1 MAKQKLTIFQKL
13 GRVLKDEA
21 SNPLYNIDPNSFNN
35 LSPDDLK
42 NKELEAQ
49 QTIYLQNQWK
59 KIDSE
64 LYQKA
69 VYYEPTR
76 MASYFDYEAMEYCL
90 HGDTKIATL
99 DGLITIKELAEKG
112 KDYEFFTYAY
122 DYNLKKV
129 VPAKARNAHYTRDE
143 MTYKV
148 TFDDGKFI
156 IGTWEHR
163 LMKRDGTFT
172 PIAELKVGD
181 SMMPFYRKSFYN
193 NNNYNWVYVCNSNE
207 GHHGWIAEH
216 NLVAE
221 WFYGT
226 QIKENEEVHHI
237 DFCGKNN
244 LPENLKIMSVNEHRS
259 YHAKLNNE
267 KLWSN
272 PEYRAKMLEVS
283 KRTDNK
289 HHWNGERSG
298 DKNPAYKHLPFDLII
313 EAAKRE
319 KTLKRTAAL
328 LNVSYRKIQREI
340 VNAGYGDWLTFLEA
354 YGIQKSKYATATA
367 KEEKLVFNHKIV
379 SIEPYGVVPV
389 YDLTVPGYKNFAT
402 DSIFSHNTPEISVAL
417 DIFADEATTSNE
429 HGNILS
435 IYSESNRIK
444 QELTHLFEN
453 VLDINTNLTS
463 WARNLCK
470 YGDNFVYNKIIPSEG
485 IVGCMQLPNI
495 EITRTEPGFT
505 QVRTFDDFQ
514 DERVTKFHW
523 KDKNITFNSFE
534 VSHFRLL
541 FDDRKLPYGTS
552 LLEKVRR
559 IWKQLLLAEDAM
571 LVYRTTRAPERRVY
585 KIFVGNMDDKDVD
598 AYVDKIANNFKRVN
612 TINNEN
618 GQQDTR
624 FNAMPVWY
632 KTPIP
637 LLDGRTITIEELSK
651 EYEEGKENWVYSIQ
665 DETHNI
671 VPGKVKW
678 CGKNYTA
685 EKLVKVWLDDDTW
698 IMTAPEHPFIMR
710 NGEKKRADELQPN
723 DSLMPFYTKKS
734 CKVDGMRIINYNMVY
749 NPSTGEYVFTHR
761 IMGEEIL
768 YEEKINVKENTNLH
782 KEHDKIRKTT
792 KNHKVK
798 HIEILENQNE
808 DVYCMTV
815 VGQNGEEDRHNFAVK
830 SFKNDGEISVSG
842 CVLGNSVDQ
851 DYFIPVRDPS
861 LNMPIE
867 TLPGACIS
875 LDTRIPLLDGR
886 TLELSEIINEWDN
899 GDRNLWVYS
908 CDPKTGAVAPGM
920 ITWAGITRK
929 NTDVIKIT
937 LDNGK
942 EIITTPD
949 HNFVHRTKGFVEA
962 QNLVV
967 GDSLM
972 PFYRKEEQIKKKTN
986 PYEQVWDNKKQEW
999 IFTHRMVVNNLNK
1012 QNIIKRFIF
1021 DETTQKNKQQIIHH
1035 QDFNRY
1041 NNNPSNL
1048 VFMNGSDHMLY
1059 HQKHIKDTIWADPEN
1074 NKKKISIGL
1083 KKYLNSLNE
1092 EEQIKR
1098 HERINNPISKAKTT
1112 KKLLEWNKDENN
1124 LKLKGKKISLA
1135 YTDERKNQLVKRNI
1149 ENWKK
1154 QEFKDKIFTKK
1165 QTITFT
1171 NELYDIFVKEFEKT
1185 LRADITLNT
1194 LNNNESFM
1202 EIFSSNNKDIR
1213 SSLTNLNKFTQN
1225 HIEKMVK
1232 QRGFKNFT
1240 EWKKNECKER
1250 GYINIRQWKYNVDKN
1265 KLYNHKIA
1273 KIEWLNDKIDTGTIT
1288 VDGNELYHN
1297 YHTFAIENEIFIKN
1311 SNLSE
1316 IEDIEYIQKKL
1327 LAALRV
1333 PKAFLGFDEATGEG
1347 KNLAILDI
1355 RFARAVHRIQKAL
1368 IQELNKMA
1376 IIHLYL
1382 KGFEDELNN
1391 FTLSLTTPSTQA
1403 DLLKIQ
1409 NWKEKVQLYKEAV
1422 SDAGNGFGAM
1432 SMTRAQKEFLGMS
1445 EDEIK
1450 LDIQRQVIEKAANE
1464 EFLMLGSVIKQTG
1477 VFRDIYKLYDINP
1490 DNMEAN
1496 TNQANEEGGEAPMG
1510 GGGGFD
1516 TGGFDTGGGDIGG
1529 GDNFGGTPEGLEPGA
1544 VPAGGE
1550 EDIATDFTPDINLD
1564 DEDNNLSESRVIQ
1577 KNKYNTIVN
1586 DKSNK
1591 LTKAMLKIIE
1601 EIDQNTK

>member
-35 LSPDDLK
+35 LAPDELK
-42 NKELEAQ
+42 KKELEAQ

-76 MASYFDYEAMEYCL
+76 MASYFDYEAMEY
-90 HGDTKIATL
+90 
-99 DGLITIKELAEKG
+99 
-112 KDYEFFTYAY
+112 
-122 DYNLKKV
+122 
-129 VPAKARNAHYTRDE
+129 
-143 MTYKV
+143 
-148 TFDDGKFI
+148 
-156 IGTWEHR
+156 
-163 LMKRDGTFT
+163 
-172 PIAELKVGD
+172 
-181 SMMPFYRKSFYN
+181 
-193 NNNYNWVYVCNSNE
+193 
-207 GHHGWIAEH
+207 
-216 NLVAE
+216 
-221 WFYGT
+221 
-226 QIKENEEVHHI
+226 
-237 DFCGKNN
+237 
-244 LPENLKIMSVNEHRS
+244 
-259 YHAKLNNE
+259 
-267 KLWSN
+267 
-272 PEYRAKMLEVS
+272 
-283 KRTDNK
+283 
-289 HHWNGERSG
+289 
-298 DKNPAYKHLPFDLII
+298 
-313 EAAKRE
+313 
-319 KTLKRTAAL
+319 
-328 LNVSYRKIQREI
+328 
-340 VNAGYGDWLTFLEA
+340 
-354 YGIQKSKYATATA
+354 
-367 KEEKLVFNHKIV
+367 
-379 SIEPYGVVPV
+379 
-389 YDLTVPGYKNFAT
+389 
-402 DSIFSHNTPEISVAL
+402 TPEISVAL

-429 HGNILS
+429 HGQILN

-470 YGDNFVYNKIIPSEG
+470 YGDNFVYNKIIPNEG

-534 VSHFRLL
+534 ISHFRLL

-624 FNAMPVWY
+624 YNAMPVWY

-723 DSLMPFYTKKS
+723 DSLMPFYRKYTTFS
-734 CKVDGMRIINYNMVY
+734 NYRKNTY
-749 NPSTGEYVFTHR
+749 EEIFNIGNNKYEYTHR
-761 IMGEEIL
+761 VIANSSILKESEKFNTIHHINFNRYDNRPNNLMWVEFDKHIEMHGALVKDNWKKGIYRNNKNHLIKYNKSEKKREQNKRLAKEQNWGERFVE
-768 YEEKINVKENTNLH
+768 YNHSDLH
-782 KEHDKIRKTT
+782 KEHDKIRKTAQLKDWSNPNKKEYRSKQMRVSIPENVFISINKAILNKQIT
-792 KNHKVK
+792 KRDDIIDFINNNHIDDILQVNSNKRLQKLRKVSRTIVERSLNEMGFSGFTEYINNALKNHKVK

-899 GDRNLWVYS
+899 GNRNLWVYS

-929 NTDVIKIT
+929 NADVIKIT

-972 PFYRKEEQIKKKTN
+972 PFYRKEDYILNKKYAKK
-986 PYEQVWDNKKQEW
+986 YKEIWDNEKQEW
-999 IFTHRMVVNNLNK
+999 IFVHRMVNNFQKENNIEEYFSFNIALN
-1012 QNIIKRFIF
+1012 
-1021 DETTQKNKQQIIHH
+1021 EKNMRTIHH
-1035 QDFNRY
+1035 KDNNRY

-1048 VFMNGSDHMLY
+1048 VLMDSKDHYKY
-1059 HQKHIKDTIWADPEN
+1059 HRYELWGTPE
-1074 NKKKISIGL
+1074 KCEKTKEKISKGV

-1098 HERINNPISKAKTT
+1098 YERINNPISKAKTT
-1112 KKLLEWNKDENN
+1112 KKLLEWNKDKNN

-1135 YTDERKNQLVKRNI
+1135 YTDERKNQQVKRNI

-1202 EIFSSNNKDIR
+1202 EIFRSNNKDIR

-1288 VDGNELYHN
+1288 VDGDELYHN

-1355 RFARAVHRIQKAL
+1355 RFARAVHRVQKAL

-1422 SDAGNGFGAM
+1422 SDAGNGFAAM

-1464 EFLMLGSVIKQTG
+1464 EFLMLGGVIKQTG
-1477 VFRDIYKLYDINP
+1477 IFRDIYKLYDINP

-1496 TNQANEEGGEAPMG
+1496 ADQGGEEGGEAPMG
-1510 GGGGFD
+1510 GGGFD
-1516 TGGFDTGGGDIGG
+1516 TGGFEAGGEGLDTGGGDIGMNGEEG
-1529 GDNFGGTPEGLEPGA
+1529 GGEGGGVPGA
-1544 VPAGGE
+1544 VPVGSE
-1550 EDIATDFTPDINLD
+1550 ENLATDFTPDLKLD
-1564 DEDNNLSESRVIQ
+1564 DEENNLTESKIIQ
-1577 KNKYNTIVN
+1577 KNKYDSIVN
-1586 DKSNK
+1586 SKSNK

>member
-1 MAKQKLTIFQKL
+1 
-13 GRVLKDEA
+13 
-21 SNPLYNIDPNSFNN
+21 
-35 LSPDDLK
+35 
-42 NKELEAQ
+42 
-49 QTIYLQNQWK
+49 
-59 KIDSE
+59 
-64 LYQKA
+64 
-69 VYYEPTR
+69 
-76 MASYFDYEAMEYCL
+76 
-90 HGDTKIATL
+90 
-99 DGLITIKELAEKG
+99 
-112 KDYEFFTYAY
+112 
-122 DYNLKKV
+122 
-129 VPAKARNAHYTRDE
+129 
-143 MTYKV
+143 
-148 TFDDGKFI
+148 
-156 IGTWEHR
+156 
-163 LMKRDGTFT
+163 
-172 PIAELKVGD
+172 
-181 SMMPFYRKSFYN
+181 
-193 NNNYNWVYVCNSNE
+193 
-207 GHHGWIAEH
+207 
-216 NLVAE
+216 
-221 WFYGT
+221 
-226 QIKENEEVHHI
+226 
-237 DFCGKNN
+237 
-244 LPENLKIMSVNEHRS
+244 
-259 YHAKLNNE
+259 
-267 KLWSN
+267 
-272 PEYRAKMLEVS
+272 
-283 KRTDNK
+283 
-289 HHWNGERSG
+289 
-298 DKNPAYKHLPFDLII
+298 
-313 EAAKRE
+313 
-319 KTLKRTAAL
+319 
-328 LNVSYRKIQREI
+328 
-340 VNAGYGDWLTFLEA
+340 
-354 YGIQKSKYATATA
+354 
-367 KEEKLVFNHKIV
+367 
-379 SIEPYGVVPV
+379 
-389 YDLTVPGYKNFAT
+389 
-402 DSIFSHNTPEISVAL
+402 
-417 DIFADEATTSNE
+417 
-429 HGNILS
+429 
-435 IYSESNRIK
+435 
-444 QELTHLFEN
+444 
-453 VLDINTNLTS
+453 
-463 WARNLCK
+463 
-470 YGDNFVYNKIIPSEG
+470 
-485 IVGCMQLPNI
+485 
-495 EITRTEPGFT
+495 
-505 QVRTFDDFQ
+505 
-514 DERVTKFHW
+514 
-523 KDKNITFNSFE
+523 
-534 VSHFRLL
+534 
-541 FDDRKLPYGTS
+541 
-552 LLEKVRR
+552 
-559 IWKQLLLAEDAM
+559 
-571 LVYRTTRAPERRVY
+571 
-585 KIFVGNMDDKDVD
+585 
-598 AYVDKIANNFKRVN
+598 
-612 TINNEN
+612 
-618 GQQDTR
+618 
-624 FNAMPVWY
+624 
-632 KTPIP
+632 
-637 LLDGRTITIEELSK
+637 
-651 EYEEGKENWVYSIQ
+651 
-665 DETHNI
+665 
-671 VPGKVKW
+671 
-678 CGKNYTA
+678 
-685 EKLVKVWLDDDTW
+685 
-698 IMTAPEHPFIMR
+698 
-710 NGEKKRADELQPN
+710 
-723 DSLMPFYTKKS
+723 
-734 CKVDGMRIINYNMVY
+734 
-749 NPSTGEYVFTHR
+749 
-761 IMGEEIL
+761 
-768 YEEKINVKENTNLH
+768 
-782 KEHDKIRKTT
+782 
-792 KNHKVK
+792 
-798 HIEILENQNE
+798 
-808 DVYCMTV
+808 
-815 VGQNGEEDRHNFAVK
+815 
-830 SFKNDGEISVSG
+830 
-842 CVLGNSVDQ
+842 
-851 DYFIPVRDPS
+851 
-861 LNMPIE
+861 MPIE

-899 GDRNLWVYS
+899 GNRNLWVYS

-929 NTDVIKIT
+929 NADVIKIT

-999 IFTHRMVVNNLNK
+999 VFTHRMVVNNLNK

-1083 KKYLNSLNE
+1083 KKYLNSLNK

-1135 YTDERKNQLVKRNI
+1135 YTDERKNQQVKRNI
-1149 ENWKK
+1149 ENWKN

-1202 EIFSSNNKDIR
+1202 EIFRSNNKDIR

-1333 PKAFLGFDEATGEG
+1333 PKSFLGFDESTGEG

-1355 RFARAVHRIQKAL
+1355 RFARAVHRVQKAL

-1422 SDAGNGFGAM
+1422 SDAGNGFAAM

-1464 EFLMLGSVIKQTG
+1464 EFLMLGGVIKQTG
-1477 VFRDIYKLYDINP
+1477 IFRDIYKLYDINP
-1490 DNMEAN
+1490 DNMETN
-1496 TNQANEEGGEAPMG
+1496 TNKGGEEGGEAPMG
-1510 GGGGFD
+1510 GGGFD
-1516 TGGFDTGGGDIGG
+1516 TGGFEAGGEGFDTGGGDIGMNGEEG
-1529 GDNFGGTPEGLEPGA
+1529 GGEGGVVPGA
-1544 VPAGGE
+1544 VPVGSE
-1550 EDIATDFTPDINLD
+1550 ENLATDFTPDLKLD
-1564 DEDNNLSESRVIQ
+1564 DEENNLTEGKIIQ
-1577 KNKYNTIVN
+1577 KNKYDSIVN
-1586 DKSNK
+1586 SKSNK

>member
-76 MASYFDYEAMEYCL
+76 MASYFDYEAMEY
-90 HGDTKIATL
+90 
-99 DGLITIKELAEKG
+99 
-112 KDYEFFTYAY
+112 
-122 DYNLKKV
+122 
-129 VPAKARNAHYTRDE
+129 
-143 MTYKV
+143 
-148 TFDDGKFI
+148 
-156 IGTWEHR
+156 
-163 LMKRDGTFT
+163 
-172 PIAELKVGD
+172 
-181 SMMPFYRKSFYN
+181 
-193 NNNYNWVYVCNSNE
+193 
-207 GHHGWIAEH
+207 
-216 NLVAE
+216 
-221 WFYGT
+221 
-226 QIKENEEVHHI
+226 
-237 DFCGKNN
+237 
-244 LPENLKIMSVNEHRS
+244 
-259 YHAKLNNE
+259 
-267 KLWSN
+267 
-272 PEYRAKMLEVS
+272 
-283 KRTDNK
+283 
-289 HHWNGERSG
+289 
-298 DKNPAYKHLPFDLII
+298 
-313 EAAKRE
+313 
-319 KTLKRTAAL
+319 
-328 LNVSYRKIQREI
+328 
-340 VNAGYGDWLTFLEA
+340 
-354 YGIQKSKYATATA
+354 
-367 KEEKLVFNHKIV
+367 
-379 SIEPYGVVPV
+379 
-389 YDLTVPGYKNFAT
+389 
-402 DSIFSHNTPEISVAL
+402 TPEISVAL
-417 DIFADEATTSNE
+417 DIFADEATTANE
-429 HGNILS
+429 HGQILS

-470 YGDNFVYNKIIPSEG
+470 YGDNFVYNKIIPNEG

-534 VSHFRLL
+534 ISHFRLL

-624 FNAMPVWY
+624 YNAMPVWY

-734 CKVDGMRIINYNMVY
+734 CKEDGMRIIDYDMVY
-749 NPSTGEYVFTHR
+749 NPSTGKYVFTHR
-761 IMGEEIL
+761 IVGEEVL
-768 YEEKINVKENTNLH
+768 YEEKINVKENTNFFINNNLTIHHKDFNKNNNHPNNLLWIGNADHIEYHKEIGRERIIKYNKSEKKREQNKRLAKEQNWGERFVEYNHSDLH
-782 KEHDKIRKTT
+782 KEHDKIRKIAQLKDWSNADKKEYRSKQMRVSIPENVFISINKAILNKQITKRDDMIDFINNNHIDDILQVNT
-792 KNHKVK
+792 NKRLQKLRKVSRTIVERSLNEMGFNGFTEYINNALKNHKVK

-899 GDRNLWVYS
+899 GNRDLWVYS

-929 NTDVIKIT
+929 NADVIKIT

-986 PYEQVWDNKKQEW
+986 PYEQVWDNEKQEW

-1048 VFMNGSDHMLY
+1048 VFMSGSDHMLY
-1059 HQKHIKDTIWADPEN
+1059 HQKHIKDTIWVDPEN

-1135 YTDERKNQLVKRNI
+1135 YTDERKNQQVKRNI

-1202 EIFSSNNKDIR
+1202 EIFRSNNKDIR

-1288 VDGNELYHN
+1288 VDGDELYHN

-1333 PKAFLGFDEATGEG
+1333 PKSFLGFDESTGEG

-1355 RFARAVHRIQKAL
+1355 RFARAVHRVQKAL

-1422 SDAGNGFGAM
+1422 SDAGNGFAAM

-1464 EFLMLGSVIKQTG
+1464 EFLMLGGVIKQTG
-1477 VFRDIYKLYDINP
+1477 IFRDIYKLYDINP

-1496 TNQANEEGGEAPMG
+1496 AEQGGEEGGEAPMG

-1516 TGGFDTGGGDIGG
+1516 TGGFEAGGEGFDTGGGDIGMNGEEG
-1529 GDNFGGTPEGLEPGA
+1529 GGEGGVVPGA
-1544 VPAGGE
+1544 VPVGGKE
-1550 EDIATDFTPDINLD
+1550 NLATDFTPDLKLD
-1564 DEDNNLSESRVIQ
+1564 DEENNLTEGKIIQ
-1577 KNKYNTIVN
+1577 KNKYDSIVN
-1586 DKSNK
+1586 SKSNK